1 MTDSDSEPS
10 EGGQP
15 GNSNAEKH
23 GIFADRQ
30 KLYDRLSAYEQE
42 LVVELATDL
51 LKRYDGDVGAY
62 EREAIRNV
70 AVDTVKRW
78 RYNEH
83 TLSGDIMDETSER
96 AREAYNQLAKRM
108 TRELE
113 QLGLLEDGPEMT
125 KAEAQQDWMGQ
136 LSDAQDAVDDE

>member
-1 MTDSDSEPS
+1 MTDDDERSR
-10 EGGQP
+10 GGQP
-15 GNSNAEKH
+15 GNDNAVKH
-23 GIFADRQ
+23 GIFQEREKMYQ
-30 KLYDRLSAYEQE
+30 RLEPHEQE

-51 LKRYDGDVGAY
+51 LDRYDGDVGAY
-62 EREAIRNV
+62 EREAIRNI
-70 AVDTVKRW
+70 AVDTVKRT
-78 RYNEH
+78 RYNTH
-83 TLSGDIMDETSER
+83 MLGGDLLEETSKT

-136 LSDAQDAVDDE
+136 IADAKDSADDE